1 MGLNSE
7 ISGRGR
13 FFNRGTGRKRGSWV
27 GHDDD
32 DDKLTRTESLPVG
45 RVHLSINSIVPSQL
59 DED

>member
-13 FFNRGTGRKRGSWV
+13 FFNRGTGREWGSWV

-32 DDKLTRTESLPVG
+32 EKLTRTESLPVG
-45 RVHLSINSIVPSQL
+45 RVHLSVNSIVPSQL